1 MIFDETGDKTLLS
14 LPTIFDDLLL
24 LLLFSSFGHESF
36 TDWDNCG

>member
-24 LLLFSSFGHESF
+24 LLFSSFGHESF